1 MRYIRCAFKQV
12 ALISVLLLQA
22 CSTRTQFTPGEIPTA
37 QAPSQEDIAKGG
49 QTVAFLTQHF
59 PRTPHKE
66 LEQTV
71 TRVLDRIVRSSDGSQ
86 GRWTLAV
93 LHNASQN
100 AMATVGNH
108 VVVFDGLF
116 TLVKNEDELAAVLSH
131 EIGHVLAKHSRKDPL
146 ERTAKG
152 FVNGVASLADASMKN
167 PGYSA
172 YNNSNAAAGA
182 AVIGLTSAVVGLIAQ
197 KTLVEPE
204 QHRKEL
210 EADMIGLF
218 LMANAGYNPSKA
230 IDLWK
235 RVADESKESSGFS
248 LLSSHPAPE
257 DRLEELKAMLPDA
270 LKLYNQ
276 SPLAQIVAANTQ
288 IAEKAATQKQLRS
301 SVKKKA
307 NTSASN

>member
-1 MRYIRCAFKQV
+1 MRV
-12 ALISVLLLQA
+12 ARFIFTSLTLISALSLQA
-22 CSTRTQFTPGEIPTA
+22 CSTRTQFTAGEIPPA
-37 QAPSQEDIAKGG
+37 QAPSQEEIAKGG
-49 QTVAFLTQHF
+49 QTVAYLSQHF
-59 PRTPHKE
+59 QRTPNKE

-71 TRVLDRIVRSSDGSQ
+71 VRVLDRIVRSADGSQ

-93 LHNASQN
+93 LHSPAQN

-108 VVVFDGLF
+108 VVVFDGIF
-116 TLVKNEDELAAVLSH
+116 TLVKNEDELAAVLAH

-146 ERTAKG
+146 EKTASG
-152 FVNGVASLADASMKN
+152 FVNGVSKLADASMKS
-167 PGYSA
+167 PTYSS

-182 AVIGLTSAVVGLIAQ
+182 AVIGLTSAVVGMIAQ

-235 RVADESKESSGFS
+235 RVADGSKESSGFS
-248 LLSSHPAPE
+248 LFSSHPAPE
-257 DRLEELKAMLPDA
+257 DRLEEIQTMVPDA
-270 LKLYNQ
+270 AKLFEQ
-276 SPLAQIVAANTQ
+276 SPHRQIVAGHL
-288 IAEKAATQKQLRS
+288 AAAQRDA
-301 SVKKKA
+301 VKKERK
-307 NTSASN
+307 NVTKKQSAK

>member
-1 MRYIRCAFKQV
+1 MRVVRFVLAT
-12 ALISVLLLQA
+12 LISASSFQA
-22 CSTRTQFTPGEIPTA
+22 CSTRTQFTPGEIPPA
-37 QAPSQEDIAKGG
+37 QAPSQDDINKGG
-49 QTVAFLTQHF
+49 QTVAALSQHF
-59 PRTPHKE
+59 QRTPNKE

-71 TRVLDRIVRSSDGSQ
+71 VRVLDRIVRSADGSQ

-93 LHNASQN
+93 LNCPSQN

-116 TLVKNEDELAAVLSH
+116 TLVKNEDELAAVLAH

-146 ERTAKG
+146 EKTASG
-152 FVNGVASLADASMKN
+152 FVKGVASLADAGLKSPN
-167 PGYSA
+167 YSS

-182 AVIGLTSAVVGLIAQ
+182 AVIGLTSAVVGMIAQ

-235 RVADESKESSGFS
+235 RVAESSKASSGFS
-248 LLSSHPAPE
+248 LFSSHPAPE
-257 DRLEELKAMLPDA
+257 DRLEEIQAMIPDA
-270 LKLYNQ
+270 TKLFDQ
-276 SPLAQIVAANTQ
+276 SPHRQIVAGNV
-288 IAEKAATQKQLRS
+288 AAAQRDAAKQEL
-301 SVKKKA
+301 K
-307 NTSASN
+307 NSARKQTARAK